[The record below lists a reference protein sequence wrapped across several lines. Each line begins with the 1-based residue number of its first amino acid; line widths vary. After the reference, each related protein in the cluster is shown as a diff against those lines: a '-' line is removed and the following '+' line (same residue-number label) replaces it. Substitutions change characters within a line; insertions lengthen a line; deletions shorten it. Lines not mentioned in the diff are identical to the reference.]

1 MSPEELERY
10 RPKLVGIAYRML
22 GEVGRAE
29 DVVQEAYLRLHRQS
43 TVEGERIESPEAYLV
58 TLVTRLSIDE
68 LRSARAQR
76 EVYVGEWLPEP
87 LVADQSADPAREV
100 EIADSLSLAFVVVLE
115 TLSPE
120 QRAVFL
126 LRDVFDYPYERIA
139 EILDK
144 QPAAVRQIATRARRH
159 VDERKPRFEAGT
171 EQREALASRFFAATS
186 DGEVGELEAL
196 LAGDVELHGDGGGK
210 APALARSVVGRSRVA
225 RTLVNW
231 GKAARRAA
239 LRIERRSVNG
249 NPGATFMTADGEVV
263 SVIELEFDGAE
274 IRSINGIVNP
284 EKLQHVGV
292 VADPATVL
300 RALKRG

>member
-1 MSPEELERY
+1 M
-10 RPKLVGIAYRML
+10 
-22 GEVGRAE
+22 
-29 DVVQEAYLRLHRQS
+29 
-43 TVEGERIESPEAYLV
+43 
-58 TLVTRLSIDE
+58 
-68 LRSARAQR
+68 
-76 EVYVGEWLPEP
+76 
-87 LVADQSADPAREV
+87 
-100 EIADSLSLAFVVVLE
+100 
-115 TLSPE
+115 SPE

-159 VDERKPRFEAGT
+159 VDERKPRFEAGS
-171 EQREALASRFFAATS
+171 EQREALASRFFAATTE
-186 DGEVGELEAL
+186 GELGELEAL
-196 LAGDVELHGDGGGK
+196 LAGDVELHGDGGGN
-210 APALARSVVGRSRVA
+210 APALARLVVGRSRVA

-239 LRIERRSVNG
+239 LRIDRRSVNG
-249 NPGATFMTADGEVV
+249 NPGAMFTTAGGEVV

-292 VADPATVL
+292 VGNLGDLIPGYGT
-300 RALKRG
+300 KD

>member
-1 MSPEELERY
+1 MNAAELERY

-22 GEVGRAE
+22 GEVARAE
-29 DVVQEAYLRLHRQS
+29 DIVQEAYLRLHRQS
-43 TVEGERIESPEAYLV
+43 SVEGQRIESPEAYLV

-68 LRSARAQR
+68 LRSARARR

-87 LVADQSADPAREV
+87 LVADPSADPAREV
-100 EIADSLSLAFVVVLE
+100 EIADDLSLSFVVVLE

-139 EILDK
+139 EILGK
-144 QPAAVRQIATRARRH
+144 QPAAVRQIAVRARHH
-159 VDERKPRFEAGT
+159 VDERKPRFEAGS
-171 EQREALASRFFAATS
+171 EQQEALANRFFAATT

-196 LAGDVELHGDGGGK
+196 LAGDVELHGDGGGN
-210 APALARSVVGRSRVA
+210 APALARSIVGRSRVA

-231 GKAARRAA
+231 GKAAARAG

-249 NPGATFMTADGEVV
+249 NPGATFMTAEGEIV
-263 SVIELEFDGAE
+263 SVIELEFDGPE

-284 EKLQHVGV
+284 DKLQHLGV
-292 VADPATVL
+292 VADPARVL
-300 RALKRG
+300 RALKQG